1 MARKALYKH
10 SPFTIYYMDLL
21 MQVVPSSL
29 LADQQASLPESQE
42 IQTNGDATG
51 EDSPLDADQSDS
63 SDSEMENDGPAAD
76 GEVVCVSVC
85 VYTYVCVT
93 NSWSCEVAELGE
105 SVAGVLQCE
114 FCGSRGYAHTFL
126 RSKRFCSMTC
136 VRR

>member
-1 MARKALYKH
+1 
-10 SPFTIYYMDLL
+10 
-21 MQVVPSSL
+21 MQVVSSSL
-29 LADQQASLPESQE
+29 LAEQQASLPESQE
-42 IQTNGDATG
+42 IQTNGDAAA

-63 SDSEMENDGPAAD
+63 TDSEMENDGPAAN
-76 GEVVCVSVC
+76 GEVVCLCVC
-85 VYTYVCVT
+85 VYTVYVCGGGCAHASVT
-93 NSWSCEVAELGE
+93 NSLSCEVAELRE